1 MVVRIYG
8 HELNRKRIQIIVYY
22 DQEVREMIFSSNENL
37 FINMLNYKEYISAK
51 KLAETLFVST
61 KTIYRIAK
69 KINELS
75 QNEFNQTLIIS
86 EPGKG
91 YKLNTYF
98 INRNFHSMID
108 FKEENELNE
117 LVLSL
122 LFKHPTKI
130 SRKYFKQQYISEST
144 EERQIKKIH
153 ERLLDFGIKLESSK
167 DYLWLS
173 GKEIQIRK
181 AINYIFSDLNKL
193 NSLGEIGI
201 EINAIDKHFIDSQ
214 IALIEDVVGEYINYP
229 YDITL
234 YTHIY
239 MLIKRYREGE
249 VEYLDQQEPLEA
261 DEKQL
266 MEHNP
271 AITAIAEKIVENIQ
285 SYLSITL
292 NPLENYFV
300 FQNLYSINIQ
310 KRECSNVDKRL
321 AEEITTEL
329 ITKFFSL
336 SNITLLPASRSLYE
350 DLYQHILPML
360 SRLRLGIQVENNLLN
375 EVILEY
381 RETFLKL
388 KTIIVRINQELVFD
402 TKINEAEIGYITL
415 YFEKYK
421 VNRNNK
427 KNLLLVCSTGVG
439 TSELLKVRVQQNFP
453 NLNIIATM
461 SQRQLK
467 NNQEFV
473 KENIDLIFS
482 TLKMPINIDSIPTLT
497 ISPLLNGQDIQKIN
511 YTLKEM

>member
-1 MVVRIYG
+1 
-8 HELNRKRIQIIVYY
+8 
-22 DQEVREMIFSSNENL
+22 MIFSSNENL

-153 ERLLDFGIKLESSK
+153 ERLLDFGIELESSK

-214 IALIEDVVGEYINYP
+214 IALIEEVVGE
-229 YDITL
+229 
-234 YTHIY
+234 
-239 MLIKRYREGE
+239 
-249 VEYLDQQEPLEA
+249 
-261 DEKQL
+261 
-266 MEHNP
+266 
-271 AITAIAEKIVENIQ
+271 
-285 SYLSITL
+285 
-292 NPLENYFV
+292 
-300 FQNLYSINIQ
+300 
-310 KRECSNVDKRL
+310 
-321 AEEITTEL
+321 
-329 ITKFFSL
+329 
-336 SNITLLPASRSLYE
+336 
-350 DLYQHILPML
+350 
-360 SRLRLGIQVENNLLN
+360 
-375 EVILEY
+375 
-381 RETFLKL
+381 
-388 KTIIVRINQELVFD
+388 
-402 TKINEAEIGYITL
+402 
-415 YFEKYK
+415 
-421 VNRNNK
+421 
-427 KNLLLVCSTGVG
+427 
-439 TSELLKVRVQQNFP
+439 
-453 NLNIIATM
+453 
-461 SQRQLK
+461 
-467 NNQEFV
+467 
-473 KENIDLIFS
+473 
-482 TLKMPINIDSIPTLT
+482 
-497 ISPLLNGQDIQKIN
+497 
-511 YTLKEM
+511 

>member
-1 MVVRIYG
+1 
-8 HELNRKRIQIIVYY
+8 
-22 DQEVREMIFSSNENL
+22 MIFSSNENL
-37 FINMLNYKEYISAK
+37 LINMLNYEDYLSAK

-69 KINELS
+69 RINEIS
-75 QNEFNQTLIIS
+75 QSDFNEALIIS

-98 INRNFHSMID
+98 IHRDIHSIVD

-117 LVLSL
+117 VLLNL
-122 LFKHPTKI
+122 LFKHPKKI
-130 SRKYFKQQYISEST
+130 SRKYFETQYVSEST
-144 EERQIKKIH
+144 TERQIKKIH
-153 ERLLDFGIKLESSK
+153 DKLQEF
-167 DYLWLS
+167 
-173 GKEIQIRK
+173 EIQLKANKDFIWLMGSEINLRK
-181 AINYIFSDLNKL
+181 AVNHIFSDLNKL
-193 NSLGEIGI
+193 NSLGEIGL
-201 EINAIDKHFIDSQ
+201 EINAIDRHFIDRQ

-239 MLIKRYREGE
+239 LLIKRYREGE
-249 VEYLDQQEPLEA
+249 VKYLEQQEPLEA

-266 MEHNP
+266 MANNP
-271 AITAIAEKIVENIQ
+271 AITKIAQKIVENIGN
-285 SYLSITL
+285 YLNL
-292 NPLENYFV
+292 LLDPLEIYFV

-310 KRECSNVDKRL
+310 KRESSNVDKHL
-321 AEEITTEL
+321 AETIATEL
-329 ITKFFSL
+329 ITKFFNL
-336 SNITLLPASRSLYE
+336 SNTTLLPASRSLYE

-375 EVILEY
+375 EVMFEY
-381 RETFLKL
+381 RETFFKV
-388 KTIIVRINQELVFD
+388 KTIVETLNQELVFD
-402 TKINEAEIGYITL
+402 TKINAAEVGYLTL
-415 YFEKYK
+415 YFEKYQI
-421 VNRNNK
+421 NRKNK

-439 TSELLKVRVQQNFP
+439 TSELLKMRVQQNFP

-467 NNQEFV
+467 HNQAFV

-482 TLKMPINIDSIPTLT
+482 TLKLPLKVDSIPVLT

-511 YTLKEM
+511 FTLKEL

>member
-1 MVVRIYG
+1 
-8 HELNRKRIQIIVYY
+8 
-22 DQEVREMIFSSNENL
+22 MIFSSNENL
-37 FINMLNYKEYISAK
+37 FINMLNYKEYLSAK

-61 KTIYRIAK
+61 KTIYRVAK

-75 QNEFNQTLIIS
+75 QIEFKQPLIIS

-98 INRNFHSMID
+98 INRNIHSMVD

-117 LVLSL
+117 LVLNL

-153 ERLLDFGIKLESSK
+153 EKLHEFGVKLEANK
-167 DYLWLS
+167 DFLWLN
-173 GKEIQIRK
+173 GDEIQIRK
-181 AINYIFSDLNKL
+181 AVNDIFSDLNKL

-214 IALIEDVVGEYINYP
+214 IVLIEDIVGEYINYP

-249 VEYLDQQEPLEA
+249 VEYLEQQEPLEA
-261 DEKQL
+261 DEQQL
-266 MEHNP
+266 MENNP
-271 AITAIAEKIVENIQ
+271 AITTISEKIVKNIE
-285 SYLSITL
+285 SYLNTTL
-292 NPLENYFV
+292 NSLENYFV

-310 KRECSNVDKRL
+310 KRESSNVDKRL
-321 AEEITTEL
+321 AEEITTAL
-329 ITKFFSL
+329 ITQFFSL

-360 SRLRLGIQVENNLLN
+360 SRLRLGIEVENNLLN

-381 RETFLKL
+381 RVTFMKL
-388 KTIIVRINQELVFD
+388 KMIVEKINQELVFD

-415 YFEKYK
+415 YFEKYQ
-421 VNRNNK
+421 VNRTNN

-453 NLNIIATM
+453 NLNIVATM

-482 TLKMPINIDSIPTLT
+482 TLKVPIQITSIPTLT

-511 YTLKEM
+511 YTLKEL